1 MDSKILNSKFRCL
14 LLGLLGLWA
23 GGCASGPDPKAKN
36 TALDAGNLVEI
47 TQKMAQSLAAEPR
60 VQEVIQK
67 EGPLKVVVEPV
78 ENHLRAEV
86 LPRGPADAFTA
97 RLRVLLS
104 KSAPESFTWI
114 MNRDAF
120 NSLRKKELETPG
132 THLDLGPSPE
142 SIQPRYALYA
152 EFYSLANEDSEH
164 RSSDYLCVYKL
175 TDLQARTILWT
186 DKYELKKVAVKA
198 FLD

>member
-1 MDSKILNSKFRCL
+1 MESKILYFKSQIL
-14 LLGLLGLWA
+14 TLGLLVLRA
-23 GGCASGPDPKAKN
+23 RGCATGPDPKAKN

-47 TQKMAQSLAAEPR
+47 TQKMAQSLAVEPR
-60 VQEVIQK
+60 VQAVIQK

-104 KSAPESFTWI
+104 KSAPDSFTWI

-120 NSLRKKELETPG
+120 NSLRKKELENPAS
-132 THLDLGPSPE
+132 HLDLGPSPE

-152 EFYSLANEDSEH
+152 EFHSLANEDSEH

-175 TDLQARTILWT
+175 TDLQSRVILWT
-186 DKYELKKVAVKA
+186 DKYELKKVAVKG